1 MKYDRTVAQAPVVNA
16 KGADDLAMRIK
27 TLAKENN
34 VEIVENKVLA
44 RELYT
49 KVEIG
54 DIIPEEYL
62 QAMAIILAKVYT
74 MKGKKL

>member
-1 MKYDRTVAQAPVVNA
+1 
-16 KGADDLAMRIK
+16 
-27 TLAKENN
+27 LAKENDI
-34 VEIVENKVLA
+34 EIVENKLLA

-62 QAMAIILAKVYT
+62 QAMAVILANVYK
-74 MKGKKL
+74 MKNKRL

>member
-1 MKYDRTVAQAPVVNA
+1 M
-16 KGADDLAMRIK
+16 
-27 TLAKENN
+27 
-34 VEIVENKVLA
+34 ENKLLA

-62 QAMAIILAKVYT
+62 QAIAIILAKVYT